1 MLINMLIFYE
11 VIYWSTGLAAAI
23 LTYGT
28 IFAYL
33 VKQWNINLRM
43 TLFQVR
49 IMCFLMA
56 AIAFTIPPFIIVV
69 YFLMTEQA
77 KHGLMFSIKR
87 YKQDLKIKEVEEV
100 LDGKQFARR

>member
-1 MLINMLIFYE
+1 
-11 VIYWSTGLAAAI
+11 
-23 LTYGT
+23 
-28 IFAYL
+28 
-33 VKQWNINLRM
+33 
-43 TLFQVR
+43 
-49 IMCFLMA
+49 MA